1 MRPACGLLHSC
12 QLVASLCLCLSRSS
26 WCAALQCCANPAWFL
41 THFFPVSPSLP
52 LPAVLSL
59 PQERPED
66 IPTGELPRTLL
77 MVVDRHLVGRVTP
90 GSRLVVTGIY
100 CTHRCAHR
108 GAAQTDAH
116 HLRSRISVLSSTGH
130 TLR

>member
-1 MRPACGLLHSC
+1 MLHSC
-12 QLVASLCLCLSRSS
+12 QLVASLCLSYSS
-26 WCAALQCCANPAWFL
+26 WCAASQCCADPARFL
-41 THFFPVSPSLP
+41 TRYFPLSPPPSSP
-52 LPAVLSL
+52 PSHCL

-100 CTHRCAHR
+100 CTHRWVGAEGHR
-108 GAAQTDAH
+108 ADGH
-116 HLRSRISVLSSTGH
+116 HLGSRVSALSSTRH